1 MSMAMFNSYVKLP
14 EGREHQLEWCSRSS
28 TSHWGGL
35 LLNRSYQKKRA
46 VARARAY
53 VQFHQDETYL
63 RISEIGIFQIQDLRW
78 LKIVFVHLR
87 HVHFRLDWLNLKKG
101 AHAGFTV

>member
-1 MSMAMFNSYVKLP
+1 MQQVLYIPLRWTVAEQILP
-14 EGREHQLEWCSRSS
+14 
-28 TSHWGGL
+28 
-35 LLNRSYQKKRA
+35 KKRA

-63 RISEIGIFQIQDLRW
+63 RISEIGIFQIQDSRW

-87 HVHFRLDWLNLKKG
+87 HGHFRLD
-101 AHAGFTV
+101 